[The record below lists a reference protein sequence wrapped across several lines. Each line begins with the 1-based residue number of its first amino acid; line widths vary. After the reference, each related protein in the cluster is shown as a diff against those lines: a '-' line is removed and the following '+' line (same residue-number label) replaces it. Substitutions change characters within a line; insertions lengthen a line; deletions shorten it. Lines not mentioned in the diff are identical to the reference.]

1 MGNRVKIDA
10 DNVSMVCSPNPFF
23 NETAALRCNATQQVN
38 YNGTI
43 PILRQQR
50 DWVGGI
56 RKLTIFA
63 DVQYYLC

>member
-50 DWVGGI
+50 IWVGVVW
-56 RKLTIFA
+56 KLAIFA
-63 DVQYYLC
+63 DVQ